1 MTTISQT
8 LHHHTAACR
17 SNAMAGLPSDF
28 DLVSLGGQEDGVAE
42 ALLALKGHKLV
53 KSVTRQ
59 KRLTRF
65 LKSVEEEA
73 DEGFDEDGEEAVEEV
88 GEEVEAEPCE
98 SCSKTHG
105 RRISGFWHR
114 EERRKSRK
122 LLRAAPRQITSILQ
136 ADTSCSCI

>member
-1 MTTISQT
+1 
-8 LHHHTAACR
+8 
-17 SNAMAGLPSDF
+17 MAGLPSDF

-42 ALLALKGHKLV
+42 ALLALTGHKLV

-73 DEGFDEDGEEAVEEV
+73 EEGFGEDVEDGEEAGEEL